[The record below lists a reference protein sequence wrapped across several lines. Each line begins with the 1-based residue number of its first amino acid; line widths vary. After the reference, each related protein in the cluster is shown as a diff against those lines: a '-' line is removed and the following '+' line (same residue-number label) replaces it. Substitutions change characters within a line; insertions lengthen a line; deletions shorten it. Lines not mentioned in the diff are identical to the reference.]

1 MSMLCHEEGMVSDVL
16 PGNRVQVTVQ
26 RSEACN
32 SCSAKG
38 ACRTLG
44 GQTGNLLLALDN
56 TVNAEPGDQV
66 RITIEES
73 ALVKAS
79 LVLYLVPALGLVG
92 GALGGSLVAGKTGWD
107 NDGTAVVGSL
117 VGLVFGLFMS
127 WLMGKR
133 MAAGKTFIPRLTA
146 ITSRGAAKKGEDD
159 GGRLKL

>member
-1 MSMLCHEEGMVSDVL
+1 MSMLCHEEGTVSGVL

-26 RSEACN
+26 RSEACH

-38 ACRTLG
+38 ACQTLG
-44 GQTGNLLLALDN
+44 GQTGDLALTLDN

-79 LVLYLVPALGLVG
+79 LVLYLVPALCLIG
-92 GALGGSLVAGKTGWD
+92 GALGGTLIAGKTGWD
-107 NDGTAVVGSL
+107 NDGTALLGSL
-117 VGLVFGLFMS
+117 VGLVVGLFMS

-146 ITSRGAAKKGEDD
+146 VTRKSPA
-159 GGRLKL
+159 

>member
-1 MSMLCHEEGMVSDVL
+1 MVSGVL

-26 RSEACN
+26 RSEACH

-38 ACRTLG
+38 ACQTLG
-44 GQTGNLLLALDN
+44 GQTGDLALTLDN

-79 LVLYLVPALGLVG
+79 LVLYLVPALCLVG
-92 GALGGSLVAGKTGWD
+92 GALVGTLIAGKIGWD
-107 NDGTAVVGSL
+107 SDGTALLGSL
-117 VGLVFGLFMS
+117 VGLVVGLFMS
-127 WLMGKR
+127 WAMGKR

-146 ITSRGAAKKGEDD
+146 VTRKSPA
-159 GGRLKL
+159 